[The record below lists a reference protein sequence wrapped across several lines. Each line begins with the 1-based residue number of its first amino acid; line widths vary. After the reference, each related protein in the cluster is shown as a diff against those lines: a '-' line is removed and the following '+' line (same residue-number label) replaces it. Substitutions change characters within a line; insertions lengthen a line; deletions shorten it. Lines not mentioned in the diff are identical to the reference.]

1 MPLELMPYQ
10 QHGADWIARR
20 ERAGL
25 LDVPGLGKT
34 AQVIRALDLRRAKR
48 GLIVCPAHLRENW
61 RGEFFKFSH
70 VQRKLSKAA
79 NIHDF
84 VAWSRGVFDVLLL
97 SYERAT
103 KWAKL
108 IHDHAEPLDFI
119 AFDEAH
125 YLNAPE
131 TQRTLAIL
139 GPHGDG
145 LGGLAQ
151 WACQAFWV
159 TGTLMTNDP
168 ANAYNFLRFT
178 NAIKMPYGTFQKRYF
193 FTRTSTY
200 GQRNKPRPD
209 MLAELRALIANN
221 SIRRTFEDVGV
232 ELPPIFLTTTLV
244 DGDSEQIRA
253 MLAGAPGLEQAIINA
268 VNQGGLS
275 FLDSQHIA
283 TLRRL
288 IGEAKAIPYA
298 EMLLE
303 ELASDPT
310 QKFVVMGIS
319 RDALITVRDALARKH
334 IWSVLVQGGVSESA
348 RVQAIEAF
356 QANPNCRVFIGN
368 MRAAGTGLTLTAS
381 ARIDILESDW
391 SPAVNDQAIKRIRRI
406 GQTLA
411 QHARF
416 ITLARSLDE
425 TVNRIV
431 VEKTTNIAMMEDGA
445 MISHAGVQVA

>member
-1 MPLELMPYQ
+1 MFHE
-10 QHGADWIARR
+10 
-20 ERAGL
+20 
-25 LDVPGLGKT
+25 
-34 AQVIRALDLRRAKR
+34 
-48 GLIVCPAHLRENW
+48 
-61 RGEFFKFSH
+61 
-70 VQRKLSKAA
+70 
-79 NIHDF
+79 
-84 VAWSRGVFDVLLL
+84 
-97 SYERAT
+97 
-103 KWAKL
+103 
-108 IHDHAEPLDFI
+108 HAEILDFI
-119 AFDEAH
+119 AYDEAH
-125 YLNAPE
+125 YMSHLE
-131 TQRTLAIL
+131 TQRALALL

-145 LGGLAQ
+145 RGGLTQ
-151 WACQAFWV
+151 WACQSWWV

-168 ANAYNFLRFT
+168 SNCYTFLRFT

-406 GQTLA
+406 GQTRA